1 MQVRDLEH
9 AHLTTQHNLQTVQD
23 ELARTQAA
31 NKQAAGEEKEL
42 QARLAAETEER
53 ERATQELH
61 QLRKQVR
68 ATRHAPRAACFNYSR
83 VARVATRQESPGS
96 QGKRRKAAS

>member
-1 MQVRDLEH
+1 MRDLEH
-9 AHLTTQHNLQTVQD
+9 ATLTTQHNLQTVQD

-31 NKQAAGEEKEL
+31 NKQAASEEKEL
-42 QARLAAETEER
+42 QARLAVETEER

-68 ATRHAPRAACFNYSR
+68 VHGCWCGPSHGETL
-83 VARVATRQESPGS
+83 G
-96 QGKRRKAAS
+96 